1 MMKRKV
7 FAAFLAAVLTAMLL
21 TACGGGGGMSG
32 NGSSGGSGGTSASSP
47 TMGEGPSADAEG
59 GFSGGTDYGFN
70 SSMDY
75 DAPADLAPEAPA
87 PGEDAASGDNDTRLQ
102 NAKMIYTAN
111 IEAET
116 TDFEACASDLETL
129 VDQVGGYLE
138 YASTNSYSTGYRSAS
153 YTARVPAAQFKAFL
167 NSVGKIGNV
176 VYQDKSGENISEIY
190 YDTESRLVTQKTKLE
205 RLQALLAKAE
215 NMEDIITIESAISE
229 TEYQVEQLTGTL
241 RRYDALVDFS
251 TVYISLREVSRLSEV
266 ETAPPTFSDQLGT
279 AFNSSLTNFGD
290 FLQSVALSVTYDWI
304 WLLILAAIIA
314 FAVYRLRKSNKKL
327 TLPHLDRKDFQKP
340 DKIIKPD
347 DTKKPDDKTPKE

>member
-116 TDFEACASDLETL
+116 TWWIKSAATW
-129 VDQVGGYLE
+129 
-138 YASTNSYSTGYRSAS
+138 STRRR
-153 YTARVPAAQFKAFL
+153 TATVPAIAVPATPPGSQRH
-167 NSVGKIGNV
+167 S
-176 VYQDKSGENISEIY
+176 
-190 YDTESRLVTQKTKLE
+190 SR
-205 RLQALLAKAE
+205 R
-215 NMEDIITIESAISE
+215 
-229 TEYQVEQLTGTL
+229 
-241 RRYDALVDFS
+241 F
-251 TVYISLREVSRLSEV
+251 
-266 ETAPPTFSDQLGT
+266 
-279 AFNSSLTNFGD
+279 
-290 FLQSVALSVTYDWI
+290 
-304 WLLILAAIIA
+304 
-314 FAVYRLRKSNKKL
+314 
-327 TLPHLDRKDFQKP
+327 
-340 DKIIKPD
+340 
-347 DTKKPDDKTPKE
+347 